1 MKKILIA
8 AAVLATAPAF
18 AQPIVTIQSNP
29 TAAEASAPRPAKP
42 KAPPAGQRFGRLG
55 SWGWAA
61 VLGIGVVVLS
71 PVVHAFWGDVGVLG
85 LGIFGLGFL
94 LGRWTAG

>member
-1 MKKILIA
+1 MSSATTKA
-8 AAVLATAPAF
+8 APRVQAVPAPRK
-18 AQPIVTIQSNP
+18 PR
-29 TAAEASAPRPAKP
+29 AANAPRPAKA
-42 KAPPAGQRFGRLG
+42 APGGQRFGRLG

-61 VLGIGVVVLS
+61 LLGIGVVVLS
-71 PVVHAFWGDVGVLG
+71 PVVHAFWGDFGVLA

>member
-1 MKKILIA
+1 MSSTTKA
-8 AAVLATAPAF
+8 APRVQAVPAPRKPRA
-18 AQPIVTIQSNP
+18 
-29 TAAEASAPRPAKP
+29 ASAPRTGKG
-42 KAPPAGQRFGRLG
+42 KAAPGGQRFGRLG

-94 LGRWTAG
+94 LGRWTAS

>member
-1 MKKILIA
+1 VSSATTKA
-8 AAVLATAPAF
+8 PPRVQAVPAPRKPRA
-18 AQPIVTIQSNP
+18 
-29 TAAEASAPRPAKP
+29 ASAPRAPKGKP
-42 KAPPAGQRFGRLG
+42 DPAGQRFGRLG

-61 VLGIGVVVLS
+61 ILGVGAVVLS
-71 PVVHAFWGDVGVLG
+71 PVVHAFWGDIGVLG

>member
-1 MKKILIA
+1 MSTTTKA
-8 AAVLATAPAF
+8 PPRVQAVPAPRKPRA
-18 AQPIVTIQSNP
+18 
-29 TAAEASAPRPAKP
+29 ASAPRPAKP
-42 KAPPAGQRFGRLG
+42 KAAPAGQRFGRLG

>member
-1 MKKILIA
+1 MSSSTTKAAPRVQAVPAPRKPRA
-8 AAVLATAPAF
+8 AA
-18 AQPIVTIQSNP
+18 
-29 TAAEASAPRPAKP
+29 APRATKG
-42 KAPPAGQRFGRLG
+42 KGAAPTPRFGRLG

-71 PVVHAFWGDVGVLG
+71 PVVHAFWGDIGVLG

-94 LGRWTAG
+94 LGRWTAA

>member
-1 MKKILIA
+1 MSSATTKA
-8 AAVLATAPAF
+8 APRVQAVPAPRKPRA
-18 AQPIVTIQSNP
+18 
-29 TAAEASAPRPAKP
+29 ASAPRPAKG
-42 KAPPAGQRFGRLG
+42 KAGPTPRFGRLG

-94 LGRWTAG
+94 LGRWTAA